1 MLLWFRMTKNLTH
14 HVLNSNSRDHN
25 KVLHFSTI
33 HNTCSFIHVVSMY
46 VCTRV
51 QVSAAEE
58 ISSVHSLVTVHHRPI
73 QRWVSSVIKGRKDSS
88 IPPKLFLENSMG
100 VTIHLFSNTILIL
113 GVHHKICKFYLS
125 FFKITI
131 T

>member
-14 HVLNSNSRDHN
+14 HVLVIHEITTKFYISQP
-25 KVLHFSTI
+25 FTI
-33 HNTCSFIHVVSMY
+33 HVRCIIHVVSMY
-46 VCTRV
+46 VSTRV

-100 VTIHLFSNTILIL
+100 VSIHLFSNTILIL